1 MSVRK
6 RRRSSSVF
14 SSASSRSQPAT
25 PRFTEGSINPLSHT
39 PSTLKQFVVAGQP
52 DYEDV
57 PSRLIPGFPHRPVPR
72 QASQA
77 EHSQRSKQPIDRA
90 SSADEDDQ
98 EDEEDSDDA
107 HTTAAS
113 DANSRQRKSRN
124 AQRKREAQ
132 EKHLGFLTAVILR
145 SLEHG
150 NIARAKRAFGL
161 VRRAEIQGRP
171 VDLRK
176 DGLWTLGAE
185 ILMRD
190 GEQPL
195 GRIDEFTG
203 DVPREQE
210 IAIDQ
215 KHRRWGS
222 AANMPQV
229 RIFFEGL
236 IRRYPYSRLFPK
248 SISAL
253 DFWPALLGCEFY
265 NVYIEHKLRLERLE
279 IESENWSDIGESEM
293 PVDYSSGGEDSF
305 HERQRSGRDIR
316 SKAEKARVSQDA
328 YADMREITRQ
338 MDELMQSQPYSSST
352 ELLRLRGMM
361 ALYMG
366 DLAMPPPPRSADEE
380 NEGRTRKTEERER
393 ARGVFLKIVEQG
405 GKLDRWI
412 EQLLGLE
419 EFVDELDTPMFSS
432 LPIR

>member
-1 MSVRK
+1 MSSRK
-6 RRRSSSVF
+6 RRRSSSIF
-14 SSASSRSQPAT
+14 SSASSRSQPVQ
-25 PRFTEGSINPLSHT
+25 PRFVAGSINPLSHT
-39 PSTLKQFVVAGQP
+39 PSTLKQFGIAGLP

-72 QASQA
+72 LAGQAGQTPA
-77 EHSQRSKQPIDRA
+77 LTQPVDRDDSVEEA
-90 SSADEDDQ
+90 DQDDEDDS
-98 EDEEDSDDA
+98 EDA
-107 HTTAAS
+107 QTTATS
-113 DANSRQRKSRN
+113 DINSGRRKSRN

-145 SLEHG
+145 SLEEG

-161 VRRAEIQGRP
+161 VRRAEIHGRP

-176 DGLWTLGAE
+176 NGLWSLGAE

-195 GRIDEFTG
+195 DSADASPGEAHL
-203 DVPREQE
+203 EQKGTNHQ
-210 IAIDQ
+210 IR
-215 KHRRWGS
+215 RRWGS

-229 RIFFEGL
+229 RLFFEGL
-236 IRRYPYSRLFPK
+236 IRQHPYSRLWPK

-265 NVYIEHKLRLERLE
+265 NVYIEHSLGQERLE
-279 IESENWSDIGESEM
+279 IESENWSDVGEPEM
-293 PVDYSSGGEDSF
+293 PVDYSSGGDDSY
-305 HERQRSGRDIR
+305 HEPQRSGRDIR
-316 SKAEKARVSQDA
+316 LREEKARRSQEA
-328 YADMREITRQ
+328 HADMREITRQ
-338 MDELMQSQPYSSST
+338 MDELMQNQPYSSSH

-366 DLAMPPPPRSADEE
+366 DLAMPPPPRSAAEE
-380 NEGRTRKTEERER
+380 DEGRIRKEEERER
-393 ARGVFLKIVEQG
+393 ARGVFLKVVEHG

-412 EQLLGLE
+412 EQLVGLDDY
-419 EFVDELDTPMFSS
+419 VDEPDTPMFSS